1 MGESAKHL
9 ELVQRIITY
18 MEKLPNIEATL
29 IQSDLPESIEKPDST
44 MEGFRPDIYY
54 NYSNFMIIGEAKT
67 SYDFE
72 RKHSIEQYK
81 AYYNKCNSFNG
92 KSIFILAIPWTES
105 ISAKN
110 LLKRIRKNSNY
121 EIETWVINDTG
132 RVEKL

>member
-9 ELVQRIITY
+9 ELVKRIITY
-18 MEKLPNIEATL
+18 VGKLPNIEASL

-81 AYYNKCNSFNG
+81 AYYNKCNAFNG

-110 LLKRIRKNSNY
+110 LLRRIKKNSNY